1 MRLCGRFSDPKPHP
15 MHTRCA
21 SIALP
26 YAGVVFQ
33 LPTACDVLVVGAGP
47 IGLETAA
54 VLSGEGHDVVV
65 VDAGPVGATIAR
77 QFPPA
82 TRFFTSPERLM
93 IRGWP
98 LPGTTQ
104 EKTTGE
110 EYLAYLRMFVVG
122 AGLQVRT
129 FTKVI
134 GIDGV
139 RGDFTVTTRTP
150 DGITATIRCRTV
162 VLATGGTSHPR
173 RLGVPGEDLASVHT
187 HLGDPHRFFG
197 RRVMVVGGRNSAAE
211 SALRLYRVGAQVHL
225 VHRAPE
231 LHPRVKHWIRPEVV
245 SLMSEGQI
253 VGHLP
258 RVVTRIEPGRVT
270 LAERAAAPQPEPAA
284 LADGRQHP
292 TATVDVDDVLL
303 QIGYTQDR
311 AIFDLAGITTTGAN
325 GAPALDDA
333 TMESNVP
340 GIYVVGTASAGTQ
353 ERFEVFI
360 ENSHQHADRV
370 AAALAGRPGPAPV
383 PPRPLPES

>member
-1 MRLCGRFSDPKPHP
+1 MFE
-15 MHTRCA
+15 
-21 SIALP
+21 
-26 YAGVVFQ
+26 
-33 LPTACDVLVVGAGP
+33 LPTSCDVLVVGAGP

-54 VLSGEGHDVVV
+54 VLSEDGHDVLV
-65 VDAGPVGATIAR
+65 VDAGSVGATIAR

-129 FTKVI
+129 FTQVV
-134 GIDGV
+134 GIDGA

-211 SALRLYRVGAQVHL
+211 SALRMYRVGAQVHL
-225 VHRAPE
+225 VHRAAE

-245 SLMSEGQI
+245 SLLAEGHI

-258 RVVTRIEPGRVT
+258 RVVTRIEPGQVT
-270 LAERAAAPQPEPAA
+270 LAEPAAAPRREPAA
-284 LADGRQHP
+284 AANARQHP
-292 TATVDVDDVLL
+292 TETVDVDDVLL
-303 QIGYTQDR
+303 QIGYEADPG
-311 AIFDLAGITTTGAN
+311 IFDLAGVPLVG
-325 GAPALDDA
+325 PRRVPQHDPA
-333 TMESNVP
+333 TMATAVP

-370 AAALAGRPGPAPV
+370 AAALAGRPAPAPV

>member
-1 MRLCGRFSDPKPHP
+1 M
-15 MHTRCA
+15 A
-21 SIALP
+21 VALP
-26 YAGVVFQ
+26 YAGGVFE
-33 LPTACDVLVVGAGP
+33 LPTSCDVLVVGAGP

-54 VLSGEGHDVVV
+54 VLSDEGHDVLV
-65 VDAGPVGATIAR
+65 VDAGPVGATIAG

-98 LPGTTQ
+98 LPSTTQ

-122 AGLQVRT
+122 AGLWVRT
-129 FTKVI
+129 FTHVV

-150 DGITATIRCRTV
+150 DGTTSSIRCRTV

-225 VHRAPE
+225 VHRAVE

-245 SLMSEGQI
+245 SLMAEGLI

-258 RVVTRIEPGRVT
+258 RLVTRIEPGRVT
-270 LAERAAAPQPEPAA
+270 LAAPAA
-284 LADGRQHP
+284 GPAPEAETEAPPAP
-292 TATVDVDDVLL
+292 TETVAVDDVLL

-311 AIFDLAGITTTGAN
+311 AIFDLAGVATAGAN
-325 GAPALDDA
+325 GAPELDES
-333 TMESNVP
+333 TMESSVP

-353 ERFEVFI
+353 DRFEVFI

-370 AAALAGRPGPAPV
+370 AAALADRPAPAPV

>member
-1 MRLCGRFSDPKPHP
+1 MPK
-15 MHTRCA
+15 
-21 SIALP
+21 LP
-26 YAGVVFQ
+26 ES
-33 LPTACDVLVVGAGP
+33 CEVLIVGAGP

-54 VLSGEGHDVVV
+54 VLTAEGRDVVV

-98 LPGTTQ
+98 LPATEQ

-122 AGLQVRT
+122 TGLRVRT
-129 FTKVI
+129 FTTVV

-139 RGDFTVTTRTP
+139 RGDFAVTTTTP
-150 DGITATIRCRTV
+150 DGITATIRCQTV

-173 RLGVPGEDLASVHT
+173 RLGVTGEDLAHVHRA
-187 HLGDPHRFFG
+187 LGDPHRFFG
-197 RRVMVVGGRNSAAE
+197 RRVLVVGGRNSAAE
-211 SALRLYRVGAQVHL
+211 SALRLYRVGADVHL
-225 VHRAPE
+225 AHREAE
-231 LHPRVKHWIRPEVV
+231 LHPRVKHWIRPEVM
-245 SLMSEGQI
+245 SLLAEGQI

-270 LAERAAAPQPEPAA
+270 LAAPESTGPPTPPAAPNTTDAAHAEHDPAET
-284 LADGRQHP
+284 LE
-292 TATVDVDDVLL
+292 VDDVLL
-303 QIGYTQDR
+303 QIGYTQDHT
-311 AIFDLAGITTTGAN
+311 IFDLAGIDTQGPA
-325 GAPALDDA
+325 GAPVLDA
-333 TMESNVP
+333 STMESAVP

-353 ERFEVFI
+353 DKFEVFI

-370 AAALAGRPGPAPV
+370 AAALAGRPAPAPV
-383 PPRPLPES
+383 APRPLPET